1 VHAWMPCRAGS
12 KVLFWLGIL
21 SVAAITLLPALYGLR
36 RLRRRVDA
44 RDSALT
50 LYRGQLA
57 ELDRDRD
64 LGLVNGD
71 EYGAARIEIQRRLLA
86 ADEASA
92 TPDLKDATARS
103 KRFLPLLAEGLGIP
117 VAAFALY
124 IVNGHPSLPPQPLSA
139 RQVKP
144 DAKAMVMIQKLQ
156 AQVATIPK
164 DNPTY
169 ETGHVLL
176 GQIEARAGLTSEAIA
191 DWKSALDI
199 HFTPELAIQL
209 AELQTQKDGHI
220 SASSLDLYRRALAAA
235 PADAQ
240 WRLAVEARIAVGE
253 HEENHGQ

>member
-1 VHAWMPCRAGS
+1 M
-12 KVLFWLGIL
+12 FWLGIL
-21 SVAAITLLPALYGLR
+21 IVAGVALLPALYGLR
-36 RLRRRVDA
+36 RVRRRVDA

-64 LGLVNGD
+64 LGLVSGD

-86 ADEASA
+86 ADASSA
-92 TPDLKDATARS
+92 APDLNEGASRS
-103 KRFLPLLAEGLGIP
+103 KRFLPVLAVGFGIP
-117 VAAFALY
+117 LAAFCLY

-144 DAKAMVMIQKLQ
+144 DAKAMAMIQKLQ
-156 AQVATIPK
+156 AQVSTIPK

-191 DWKSALDI
+191 DWKVALDT

-220 SASSLDLYRRALAAA
+220 SANSLDLYRRALAAA

-240 WRLAVEARIAVGE
+240 WRMAVEARIAVGE
-253 HEENHGQ
+253 HEENNGQ

>member
-1 VHAWMPCRAGS
+1 M
-12 KVLFWLGIL
+12 FWLGIL
-21 SVAAITLLPALYGLR
+21 IVAGVALLPALYGLR

-64 LGLVNGD
+64 LGLVSGD

-86 ADEASA
+86 ADESSSA
-92 TPDLKDATARS
+92 PDLNEGASRS
-103 KRFLPLLAEGLGIP
+103 KRFLPVLAVGFGIP
-117 VAAFALY
+117 LAAFCLY
-124 IVNGHPSLPPQPLSA
+124 IVNGHPSLPPQPLSS

-144 DAKAMVMIQKLQ
+144 DAKAMAMIQKLQ
-156 AQVATIPK
+156 AQVSTIPK

-191 DWKSALDI
+191 DWKVALDT

-220 SASSLDLYRRALAAA
+220 SANSLDLYRRALAAA

-240 WRLAVEARIAVGE
+240 WRMAVEARIAVGE
-253 HEENHGQ
+253 HEENNGQ

>member
-1 VHAWMPCRAGS
+1 M
-12 KVLFWLGIL
+12 FWLGIL
-21 SVAAITLLPALYGLR
+21 IVAGIALLPALYGLR

-64 LGLVNGD
+64 LGLVSGD

-86 ADEASA
+86 ADESSA
-92 TPDLKDATARS
+92 APDLNDGTSRS
-103 KRFLPLLAEGLGIP
+103 KRFVPLLAVGVGIP
-117 VAAFALY
+117 LAAFCLY

-144 DAKAMVMIQKLQ
+144 DTKAMAMIQKLQ
-156 AQVATIPK
+156 AQVTTIPK
-164 DNPTY
+164 DSPTY

-191 DWKSALDI
+191 DWKAALET

-220 SASSLDLYRRALAAA
+220 SANSLDLYRRALAAA

-240 WRLAVEARIAVGE
+240 WRMAVEARIAVGE
-253 HEENHGQ
+253 HEENAGQ